1 MSGSP
6 GGTRTLSLDPAAGG
20 ISLARLYFALLR
32 QRFTGT
38 LTLHQRSP
46 AGRRTVWIRGGMPV
60 ATDWVDES
68 AQAETPRE
76 QCMRKLIGGFAAEAV
91 EASAELTAGEH
102 EQARADESASIN
114 VLTLLWRGVEAHYDD
129 ARIEAELGPALVGD
143 LVATPSLARYEPQ
156 FGFAPEDAPI
166 LAALARGVTL
176 ASLRRPGL
184 DFGRALRIIYVL
196 WAAQMLRLGDDAI
209 QAIAKGNTAAAAAQ
223 QLGVV
228 IGTQTRAQSRSQ
240 PRPRPVEARAPEP
253 QSKPKPQ
260 SQPQSQSQPQPQS
273 RTQSKPEPRATEVP
287 ADDPFEA
294 GLAALEAKIA
304 GQAHAFALFDLELDA
319 ERKQI
324 RSAWAELS
332 KTYHPDALEGAGRS
346 ALRGRVEQV
355 FAALSEAYGVLSN
368 KDQRERLRETV
379 RAGGSPAAGD
389 DPSVVVRNAF
399 EAEMLARDADKLLH
413 ARAWAR
419 AAELYGRAHAL
430 SPKDSDIEAALRYAE
445 FRRADGQPGQNIE
458 LALVQLTAL
467 ITEAPACARAH
478 YFKGLLLL
486 GLDDSAAAKASFAR
500 AHELDPRNIDA
511 ERQLRAIKLRER
523 GAANEDKKRGFGLR
537 GLFKK
542 D

>member
-6 GGTRTLSLDPAAGG
+6 GGTRTLNLDPAAGG

-38 LTLHQRSP
+38 LALHQRSP
-46 AGRRTVWIRGGMPV
+46 ARGAKSNRRTVWIRGGMPV

-76 QCMRKLIGGFAAEAV
+76 QCMRKLVGGFAAEAV

-228 IGTQTRAQSRSQ
+228 IGAQSRSQ

-253 QSKPKPQ
+253 QSKP
-260 SQPQSQSQPQPQS
+260 
-273 RTQSKPEPRATEVP
+273 EPRATEVA

-304 GQAHAFALFDLELDA
+304 EQAHAFALFDLELDA

-324 RSAWAELS
+324 RAAWAELS

-379 RAGGSPAAGD
+379 RAGGSPGAGD
-389 DPSVVVRNAF
+389 DPTVVVRNAF

-430 SPKDSDIEAALRYAE
+430 SPKDSDVEAALRYAE
-445 FRRADGQPGQNIE
+445 FRRDDGQPGQNTE

-467 ITEAPACARAH
+467 IAEAPACARAH

-486 GLDDSAAAKASFAR
+486 GLDDSAGAKASFAR

-523 GAANEDKKRGFGLR
+523 GAASEDKKRGFGLR